1 MEKLPQRIKMGRKRE
16 SKSIGNINTLK
27 NVPGTS
33 YVLLLFTSR
42 ELQWVKEP
50 TVLHHTTTII

>member
-16 SKSIGNINTLK
+16 RKSGGNINTLM

-33 YVLLLFTSR
+33 YVLFLFTSR
-42 ELQWVKEP
+42 ELQPRRVK
-50 TVLHHTTTII
+50 